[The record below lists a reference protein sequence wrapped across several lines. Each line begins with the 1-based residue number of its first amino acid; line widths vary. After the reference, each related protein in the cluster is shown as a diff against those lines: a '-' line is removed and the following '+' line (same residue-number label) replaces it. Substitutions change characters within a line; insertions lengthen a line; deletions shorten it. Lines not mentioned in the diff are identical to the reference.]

1 MTLKWPSGFLVN
13 IYHYAIGVARE
24 IDPNVHVNHGHFFV
38 DLRLDRY
45 VDLVPFNRLTIAYL
59 LLELRLLNVRP

>member
-13 IYHYAIGVARE
+13 IHHYAIGVTRE
-24 IDPNVHVNHGHFFV
+24 VDANVHVNHGHFFV
-38 DLRLDRY
+38 DLRLDRCF
-45 VDLVPFNRLTIAYL
+45 DLAPFNRLTIAYL